1 MKTRTLIKTADNVTE
16 ADSLLHSVDAKLTE
30 DEKSLCEKDVTK
42 EEIHKVIKLLK
53 SNKSPGDDG
62 IIAEFYKTYW
72 YPIHNEL
79 TFVIKFILEAFIIL
93 YYILNREIQGF
104 LVKIKMLF
112 LKSLKLFI
120 SSKEINLCRLD
131 TFRMVANK
139 SSMYTGYIAV
149 AAIHKSQTDTRCC
162 LRL

>member
-72 YPIHNEL
+72 YLIHNEL
-79 TFVIKFILEAFIIL
+79 TFVIKFILENNSLSKSHYNTIL
-93 YYILNREIQGF
+93 HSEQRNTR
-104 LVKIKMLF
+104 
-112 LKSLKLFI
+112 I
-120 SSKEINLCRLD
+120 SSQ
-131 TFRMVANK
+131 NK
-139 SSMYTGYIAV
+139 N
-149 AAIHKSQTDTRCC
+149 AISQKSKIIYF
-162 LRL
+162 L